1 MITVEKQKAHVS
13 EEKKTLVSEYTK
25 LIKEYPVIGAVDV
38 EKLPA
43 KQFMIMRRKLKG
55 KAKILMGKKRLIS
68 KAIDDAGMEQTEEF
82 KKHLTGMPA
91 LLFSHDNPFTLYKI
105 LKQNKSPAPIKAG
118 DVAPKD
124 IIVPAGPTEFSPGPI
139 IGELGGIGIK
149 SGVENGKVAIK
160 EDSKVASAGDVVNAN
175 VAGILQRLGIQP
187 MEIGLNVQAVYEDGS
202 IIEKSVLDVDEQEY
216 IDNIMHAALDSFKLA
231 ISQSI
236 MNKETAKP
244 LIQNAFMDAIK
255 LADSESIVTDQNLA
269 DLLAKAE
276 RQAMAVSKHKTN

>member
-1 MITVEKQKAHVS
+1 MTVENKQVHVS
-13 EEKKTLVSEYTK
+13 EEKKTLVSEYAK

-43 KQFMIMRRKLKG
+43 KQFMVMRRKLQG

-68 KAIDDAGMEQTEEF
+68 KAFDQAGLEKADEF
-82 KKHLTGMPA
+82 KSYLTGMPA

-105 LKQNKSPAPIKAG
+105 LKQSKSPAPIKGG

-160 EDSKVASAGDVVNAN
+160 EDSKVASQGDVVSEK

-187 MEIGLNVQAVYEDGS
+187 MEIGLNVQAVHESGS
-202 IIEKSVLDVDEQEY
+202 IIQKSILDIDEQEY
-216 IDNIMHAALDSFKLA
+216 IDNIKLAAADSYKLA

-236 MNKETAKP
+236 TNEETMSALLMNAYS
-244 LIQNAFMDAIK
+244 DAVK
-255 LADSESIVTDQNLA
+255 LADSQTILTDDNIK
-269 DLLAKAE
+269 DMIAKAE
-276 RQAMAVSKHKTN
+276 RQALSVNKKQE